1 MITKSGLLLLK
12 EPAMDSTGRLSAFDK
27 DRESRLNYLR
37 FQDRFMGTINDA
49 CFSADKDAPFVAS
62 SRITMPA
69 AASATAA
76 VAARLVIILLS
87 GRVKR

>member
-1 MITKSGLLLLK
+1 M
-12 EPAMDSTGRLSAFDK
+12 E
-27 DRESRLNYLR
+27 
-37 FQDRFMGTINDA
+37 TINDA